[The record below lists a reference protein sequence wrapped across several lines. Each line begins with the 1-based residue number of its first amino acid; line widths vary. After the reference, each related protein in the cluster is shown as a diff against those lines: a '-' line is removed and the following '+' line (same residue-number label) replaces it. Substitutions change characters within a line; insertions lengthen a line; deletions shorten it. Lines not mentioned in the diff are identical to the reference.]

1 MDRWPCIALAL
12 IPAVIASPGRASHS
26 EAFKGVRVPLAEDAL
41 TRESALTIERTR
53 PRDAQGRPL
62 NGRDMGRP
70 EHFRLFKVGSA
81 CVLVQESNGRRW
93 TLTESSCVAAP
104 T

>member
-1 MDRWPCIALAL
+1 
-12 IPAVIASPGRASHS
+12 
-26 EAFKGVRVPLAEDAL
+26 VRVPLAEDAL